1 MVKSRAEIQRKY
13 RQRLKEKNNSDC
25 LRRERDRKIRSYVPS
40 SSLSENDREERNRRN
55 RQNLR
60 RYYQKKRAERAR
72 NSTQET
78 NGYESDKHETTN
90 ERGRMLVRMDFSN
103 RDSGKRKGALKRWK
117 RDKSLATSRVR
128 MLEQERDK
136 LFRKYRSTQHSL
148 QRLKVRLNTGQANA
162 EMTPNKETEMKDAKL
177 DKFQREKLKKSLL
190 FGHVL
195 AKEIKETKK
204 ATSMS
209 KLKALHRVVS
219 GKIVKKY
226 KIIKHLSDKTG
237 LCRHPLSRSIT
248 KNHQIRTS
256 RRLETGELT
265 HKSYITVSSEMAHK
279 ASTVTIILCD
289 TPVEEALFTQ
299 CFKRIGASI
308 LREMQKTLIKQS
320 YPEIY
325 VWETFRVNRF
335 LEQPRQGEVR
345 NIFAKFTLFKDSKA

>member
-1 MVKSRAEIQRKY
+1 MVKSRAEIQREY
-13 RQRLKEKNNSDC
+13 RQRLKEKNNSDY
-25 LRRERDRKIRSYVPS
+25 LRRERDRKNRSNVPS

-55 RQNLR
+55 RQNLQ

-78 NGYESDKHETTN
+78 SRYESDEHDTTN

-117 RDKSLATSRVR
+117 RDKSLATTHVR
-128 MLEQERDK
+128 MLEQEKDK
-136 LFRKYRSTQHSL
+136 LFIKYRPTQRSL

-162 EMTPNKETEMKDAKL
+162 EMTPNKETEKEMKDAKL
-177 DKFQREKLKKSLL
+177 DKFQGEKLKKSLL

-204 ATSMS
+204 ATPMS
-209 KLKALHRVVS
+209 KLKALQRVVS

-237 LCRHPLSRSIT
+237 LCRHQLSRSIT

-256 RRLETGELT
+256 RRKVLKPVKGTMKIHAVIGQGSSKILTRDVSCYCEDSIRGNMCDTWRAAKTQDTVVIEGEVD
-265 HKSYITVSSEMAHK
+265 HSSEH
-279 ASTVTIILCD
+279 V
-289 TPVEEALFTQ
+289 Q
-299 CFKRIGASI
+299 
-308 LREMQKTLIKQS
+308 
-320 YPEIY
+320 
-325 VWETFRVNRF
+325 
-335 LEQPRQGEVR
+335 
-345 NIFAKFTLFKDSKA
+345 